1 MSTAVLGSH
10 YIHSVRTTTESRTI
24 TLHGAGLAFLQS
36 SSFPIAIGI
45 LSKVI
50 INVAAQPASVV
61 EH

>member
-24 TLHGAGLAFLQS
+24 TLHGAFLQS

-50 INVAAQPASVV
+50 INVAARPASVV